1 MSSENDLL
9 NRFDDFNYH
18 FVAIYQNVGRTD
30 LTIQII
36 ALGTTIPP
44 ATTYQIIFF
53 VDSNIQHQPT
63 PATKLSMN
71 KRLVDL
77 IEQEKKVS

>member
-18 FVAIYQNVGRTD
+18 FVAIYQNVGRID
-30 LTIQII
+30 LTIKII
-36 ALGTTIPP
+36 ALGTIPP
-44 ATTYQIIFF
+44 ASTYQIIFF
-53 VDSNIQHQPT
+53 VDSNIKHQPT

-77 IEQEKKVS
+77 IE